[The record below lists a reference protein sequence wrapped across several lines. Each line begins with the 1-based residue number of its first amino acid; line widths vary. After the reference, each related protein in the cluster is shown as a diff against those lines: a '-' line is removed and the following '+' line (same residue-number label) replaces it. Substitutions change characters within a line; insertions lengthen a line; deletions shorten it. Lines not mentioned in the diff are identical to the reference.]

1 MSETQGRKD
10 KDPQAAA
17 ENGKKA
23 NGGGRRRIGLV
34 LGALIVAG
42 MVTGGWLWYKSKVE
56 LTTDDAFVTGH
67 IHLISARVEGHIRE
81 VAVTDNQPIKAGQLL
96 VALDDAVYR
105 AKVAKAEAALAMARN
120 ATSGESAGVEAARA
134 AVGQAR
140 ARSEQAA
147 IDLARG
153 EALLAR
159 QVIPQE
165 RLDQLRTAAKV
176 AKNALAQARQNLRQ
190 AEAQLGEVGLGGL
203 KARIAERAAELDL
216 AKLNLAYTRITAPVD
231 GYVTRKSAEVGS
243 NVKVGQPLLALV
255 QLEEPW
261 IVANYKESQ
270 LTHMEPG
277 QKVEFSVDAFPGRT
291 FSGKV
296 DSIMAGTGAAFSLL
310 PPENAT
316 GNYVKVVQRV
326 PVKILIDRGSDPEHL
341 LRVGMSVVPT
351 VYTGRSLRDILATL
365 NPFN

>member
-1 MSETQGRKD
+1 MSETQDKKEKD
-10 KDPQAAA
+10 SKAAA

-23 NGGGRRRIGLV
+23 NGGGRRKIGLV
-34 LGALIVAG
+34 LALLIVAG
-42 MVTGGWLWYKSKVE
+42 IVTGGWLWYKSKVE
-56 LTTDDAFVTGH
+56 LTTDDAFVAGH
-67 IHLISARVEGHIRE
+67 IHLISARVEGHIAE
-81 VAVTDNQPIKAGQLL
+81 VAVTDNQPVKAGQLL
-96 VALDDAVYR
+96 VALDDATYR

-153 EALLAR
+153 EALFAR
-159 QVIPQE
+159 QVIPKE

-190 AEAQLGEVGLGGL
+190 AAAQLGEVGDDGL

-231 GYVTRKSAEVGS
+231 GYVTRKSAEVGN
-243 NVKVGQPLLALV
+243 NVQAGQPLLALV

-277 QKVEFSVDAFPGRT
+277 QKVEFSVDAYPGRT

-326 PVKILIDRGSDPEHL
+326 PVKIVIDRDSDPAAPAARRHERGADRLH
-341 LRVGMSVVPT
+341 RPQP
-351 VYTGRSLRDILATL
+351 RRHPRPPQ
-365 NPFN
+365 PFP